1 MNDIESEENALSQ
14 MLTDM
19 ENLGCYKYQTTIEE
33 RRKMVKELLKRITDG
48 TIDDLSNHVTDW
60 I

>member
-1 MNDIESEENALSQ
+1 MNDIESEENALFQ

>member
-1 MNDIESEENALSQ
+1 MNPIESKENALFHI
-14 MLTDM
+14 LTDM

-33 RRKMVKELLKRITDG
+33 RQKIVKELIMRIDDG
-48 TIDDLSNHVTDW
+48 TIDQLSNKVTDW